1 MIRPMTRILVVP
13 VLGGLL
19 APTKL
24 PRPATVRAAR
34 PRRTRNRRRAS
45 AWRVQDPH
53 SRPSQGAGAGTA
65 QLPGARHAR
74 ATAPVSDRAGIAA
87 AVRNGRR
94 RPRALFSIGAV
105 GVALVVAGC
114 GSATGNS
121 AGSAAAGA
129 HTTPVAPANAVTTPA
144 AAPAKAPATP
154 KPTTTPTA
162 PAKAPGAATTQTP
175 ATTPKA
181 PAAAGTKNPDAGIP
195 QGGGGDGDPDNS
207 GGPNDGDGPI

>member
-1 MIRPMTRILVVP
+1 MIRQMTRILVVP

-24 PRPATVRAAR
+24 PGTALAPAR
-34 PRRTRNRRRAS
+34 PRSTKSRRRVGEQ
-45 AWRVQDPH
+45 RVRDPN
-53 SRPSQGAGAGTA
+53 RINAK
-65 QLPGARHAR
+65 
-74 ATAPVSDRAGIAA
+74 
-87 AVRNGRR
+87 RNRR

-114 GSATGNS
+114 GSASGNS

-129 HTTPVAPANAVTTPA
+129 HTTPVAPASAVTTPA

-162 PAKAPGAATTQTP
+162 PANAPAAATTQTP

-181 PAAAGTKNPDAGIP
+181 PAASTTKSPNAGIP
-195 QGGGGDGDPDNS
+195 QNNGGDADPDNN
-207 GGPNDGDGPI
+207 GGPSDGDGAI